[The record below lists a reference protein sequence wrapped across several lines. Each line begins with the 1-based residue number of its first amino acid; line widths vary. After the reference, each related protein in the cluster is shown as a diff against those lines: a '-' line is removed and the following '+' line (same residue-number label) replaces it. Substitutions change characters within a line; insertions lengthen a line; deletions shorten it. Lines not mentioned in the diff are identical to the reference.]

1 MTKTIPAL
9 AAIAVASALL
19 VPTVSQAATA
29 DQVSVS
35 YADLNLRGQ
44 MGRDKLIRRID
55 YAAQSVCAV
64 SQATDLAAIGAATDC
79 HQEAIARAQPAFD
92 AAIRSALNPSV
103 TVSSAAALLV
113 TAR

>member
-9 AAIAVASALL
+9 AAVLVASALL

-29 DQVSVS
+29 DQATVS
-35 YADLNLRGQ
+35 YADLDLRAQ
-44 MGRDKLIRRID
+44 VGRDRLMRRID
-55 YAAQSVCAV
+55 FAASKVCAV
-64 SQATDLAAIGAATDC
+64 RQATDLAQIGAASDC
-79 HQEAIARAQPAFD
+79 HDGAIARAQPAYD
-92 AAIRSALNPSV
+92 AAVRAALNPSV

>member
-19 VPTVSQAATA
+19 VPTVSQAANP
-29 DQVSVS
+29 DQKTVS

-44 MGRDKLIRRID
+44 AGRDRLLRRID

-64 SQATDLAAIGAATDC
+64 RQATDLAAIGAAQDC
-79 HQEAIARAQPAFD
+79 RHGAVARAQPAFD
-92 AAIRSALNPSV
+92 AAVRAALNPSV
-103 TVSSAAALLV
+103 SVSSAAALII
-113 TAR
+113 TR